1 MTHKVIIVDDH
12 KVFAESIATVLRSK
26 YDVVEVSSVE
36 KALQIVKT
44 FSPHLII
51 TDLQLPEQDGFSLIK
66 SVRERGLLPR
76 ILVLSSLTNQSTIH
90 KIIQL
95 GVNGFLNK
103 NVSSIDLLNAIQKI
117 LQGES
122 FFQADIYNDYI
133 TNFKL
138 KSDKS
143 SEITPREID
152 VLKLIIE
159 EKTTSE
165 IAAILKIS
173 NYTVEGYRKNLL
185 NKTGATNVVGLIKYA
200 MKINLI

>member
-1 MTHKVIIVDDH
+1 MLDKIIIVDDH
-12 KVFAESIATVLRSK
+12 KVFAESIASVLRNK

-36 KALQIVKT
+36 KALQVLKT
-44 FSPHLII
+44 FTPKLII
-51 TDLQLPEQDGFSLIK
+51 TDLQLPDQDGFSLIK
-66 SVRERGLLPR
+66 RIREKGLLPK
-76 ILVLSSLTNQSTIH
+76 ILVLSSLTNHSTIH

-95 GVNGFLNK
+95 KVNGFLNK
-103 NVSSIDLLNAIQKI
+103 NVSSIDLLNGIQKI
-117 LQGES
+117 IQGEN
-122 FFQADIYNDYI
+122 FFQDDIYNDYLK
-133 TNFKL
+133 NFKL
-138 KSDKS
+138 KTDQTQ
-143 SEITPREID
+143 EITPREID

-165 IAAILKIS
+165 IAEILNIS

>member
-1 MTHKVIIVDDH
+1 MLDKIIIVDDH
-12 KVFAESIATVLRSK
+12 KVFAESIASVLRNK

-36 KALQIVKT
+36 KALQVLKT
-44 FSPHLII
+44 FTPKLII
-51 TDLQLPEQDGFSLIK
+51 TDLQLPDQDGFFLIK
-66 SVRERGLLPR
+66 SIREKGLLPK
-76 ILVLSSLTNQSTIH
+76 ILVLSSLTNHSTIH

-95 GVNGFLNK
+95 KVNGFLNK
-103 NVSSIDLLNAIQKI
+103 NVSSIDLLNGIQKI
-117 LQGES
+117 IQGEN
-122 FFQADIYNDYI
+122 FFQDDIYNDYLK
-133 TNFKL
+133 NFKL
-138 KSDKS
+138 KTDQTQ
-143 SEITPREID
+143 EITPREID

-165 IAAILKIS
+165 IAEILNIS

>member
-1 MTHKVIIVDDH
+1 MTHKVLIVDDH
-12 KVFAESIATVLRSK
+12 KVFAESIAAVLRSK
-26 YDVVEVSSVE
+26 YEVTEVSSVE
-36 KALQIVKT
+36 KALQILRT
-44 FSPHLII
+44 TTPHIII
-51 TDLQLPEQDGFSLIK
+51 TDLQLPDQDGFSLIK
-66 SVRERGLLPR
+66 SVRDRGLLPK

-103 NVSSIDLLNAIQKI
+103 NVSSIDLLNAMQKI
-117 LQGES
+117 LQGENA
-122 FFQADIYNDYI
+122 FQADIYSDYI

-138 KSDKS
+138 KSEKS
-143 SEITPREID
+143 NEITPREID

-165 IAAILKIS
+165 IAEILKIS

>member
-1 MTHKVIIVDDH
+1 MLQKILLVDDH
-12 KVFAESIATVLRSK
+12 KVFAESIASVLRNK
-26 YDVVEVSSVE
+26 YEVIEVSSVE
-36 KALQIVKT
+36 KALQLVNS
-44 FSPHLII
+44 FSPELII
-51 TDLQLPEQDGFSLIK
+51 SDLQLPEQDGFFLIK
-66 SVRERGLLPR
+66 TLKSRNITSK
-76 ILVLSSLTNQSTIH
+76 ILVLSSLANQATFH
-90 KIIQL
+90 KLMQL

-122 FFQADIYNDYI
+122 FFQADIYDDYI
-133 TNFKL
+133 KNFKL

-143 SEITPREID
+143 NEITPREID

-165 IAAILKIS
+165 IAEILSIS

-185 NKTGATNVVGLIKYA
+185 YKTGATNVVGLIKYA

>member
-1 MTHKVIIVDDH
+1 MLDKIIIVDDH
-12 KVFAESIATVLRSK
+12 KVFAESIASVLRNK

-36 KALQIVKT
+36 KALQVLKT
-44 FSPHLII
+44 FTPKLII
-51 TDLQLPEQDGFSLIK
+51 TDLQLPDQDGFSLIK
-66 SVRERGLLPR
+66 TIREKGLLPK
-76 ILVLSSLTNQSTIH
+76 ILVLSSLTNHSTIH

-95 GVNGFLNK
+95 KVNGFLNK
-103 NVSSIDLLNAIQKI
+103 NVSSIDLLNGIQKI
-117 LQGES
+117 IQGEN
-122 FFQADIYNDYI
+122 FFQDDIYNDYLK
-133 TNFKL
+133 NFKL
-138 KSDKS
+138 KTDQTQ
-143 SEITPREID
+143 EITPREID

-165 IAAILKIS
+165 IAEILNIS

>member
-1 MTHKVIIVDDH
+1 MSHKILVVDDH
-12 KVFAESIATVLRSK
+12 KVFAESIASVLRNK
-26 YDVVEVSSVE
+26 YEVVEVSSVE
-36 KALQIVKT
+36 KAIQIVTT
-44 FSPHLII
+44 FSPDLIV
-51 TDLQLPEQDGFSLIK
+51 TDLQLPDQDGFYLIK
-66 SVRERGLLPR
+66 SVKSKGLDIK

-90 KIIQL
+90 KLIQL
-95 GVNGFLNK
+95 GINGFLNK

-133 TNFKL
+133 KNFKL
-138 KSDKS
+138 KTDKS
-143 SEITPREID
+143 NEITPREID

-165 IAAILKIS
+165 IAEILNIS